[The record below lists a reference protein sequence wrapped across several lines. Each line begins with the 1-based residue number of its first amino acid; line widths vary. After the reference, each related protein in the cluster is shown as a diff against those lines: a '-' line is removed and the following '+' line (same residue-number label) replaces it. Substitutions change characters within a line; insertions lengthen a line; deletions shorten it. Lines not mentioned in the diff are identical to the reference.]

1 MAGVKAVKSMT
12 TYQRLVENLAKEAE
26 EVLGQVPRGPGERP
40 SPRLIQRLEQ
50 AEKKLRDQYDRM
62 YDAYTVAIVDP
73 DLKTND
79 EEQIENLIKE
89 TKTRRDKV
97 MSELEKVLDGTQA
110 ADQS

>member
-1 MAGVKAVKSMT
+1 MVGVKAVKSIT

-26 EVLGQVPRGPGERP
+26 DVLGQVPRGLGQRP
-40 SPRLIQRLEQ
+40 SPKLIQKLEQ
-50 AEKKLRDQYDRM
+50 AEKKLSDQYDRM

-97 MSELEKVLDGTQA
+97 MSELEKVLDGT
-110 ADQS
+110 